1 MVRGDNMDK
10 KVVVVSGKKKEAI
23 GKAVV
28 RPGNGVIRINKKRL
42 ETFPWLLRTYISEPV
57 IIAGEDLVKKVNID
71 ITVRGGGVKGQ
82 AEVARLLI
90 AKGLV
95 NFFEDDDLKATFLA
109 YDRHLLINDTRRK
122 EPRKPLRSKARASKQ
137 TSYR

>member
-1 MVRGDNMDK
+1 MK
-10 KVVVVSGKKKEAI
+10 TVVVSGKKKEAI

-28 RPGNGVIRINKKRL
+28 REGNGVIRINKKRL

-57 IIAGEDLVKKVNID
+57 ILAEDFVKKVNID
-71 ITVRGGGVKGQ
+71 ITIRGGGVKGQ

-95 NFFEDDDLKATFLA
+95 NFFEDDDLKATFLK
-109 YDRHLLINDTRRK
+109 YDRHLLVSDTRRK

>member
-1 MVRGDNMDK
+1 M

-28 RPGNGVIRINKKRL
+28 REGNGVIRINKKRL
-42 ETFPWLLRTYISEPV
+42 ETFPWLLRTYISEP
-57 IIAGEDLVKKVNID
+57 IFLAEDYVKKVNID
-71 ITVRGGGVKGQ
+71 ITIRGGGVKGQ

-95 NFFEDDDLKATFLA
+95 NFFEDDDLKATFLK
-109 YDRHLLINDTRRK
+109 YDRHLLVNDTRRK

>member
-1 MVRGDNMDK
+1 M
-10 KVVVVSGKKKEAI
+10 KVIVVSGKKKEAV

-28 RPGNGVIRINKKRL
+28 KEGKGIIRINKKRL
-42 ETFPWLLRTYISEPV
+42 ETFPWLLRTYISEP
-57 IIAGEDLVKKVNID
+57 IMLAEDYIKKVNIN
-71 ITVRGGGVKGQ
+71 ITIRGGGVKGQ

-95 NFFEDDDLKATFLA
+95 NFFEDDDLKATFLK
-109 YDRHLLINDTRRK
+109 YDRHLLVNDTRRK

>member
-1 MVRGDNMDK
+1 MEN
-10 KVVVVSGKKKEAI
+10 KVIVVSGKKKEAI

-57 IIAGEDLVKKVNID
+57 ILAGDLVNKVNID